1 MFDFFKK
8 PEDAESI
15 VMLPLDI
22 IAPNRN
28 QPRKYFDPQA
38 MEELRDSIKEYGVIN
53 PVTVR
58 RDNGEYEIISGERRF
73 RAAQMAGLTEI
84 PAMIVKADTKKSAI
98 LSLLENLQREDLTF
112 LEVAESYRALIHEQG
127 LTQTQL
133 AEKVGK
139 SRSSVSN
146 KVRLLQLS
154 PRIKKLV
161 REYDLTESHALAL
174 LQLKD
179 EEQQIEAVRL
189 IYRDSLNAAQTAELV
204 RNLQKSKKLQKVHIP
219 LMNDTSLFKKSV
231 EKSLDIMKQSGV
243 EADMEEKDFDWGTEY
258 TIKVKNSRK

>member
-1 MFDFFKK
+1 MFDFLKK
-8 PEDAESI
+8 HEEADA
-15 VMLPLDI
+15 VVLLPLDI

-28 QPRKYFDPQA
+28 QPRKYFDQKS
-38 MEELRDSIKEYGVIN
+38 MEELTESIKEYGVIN
-53 PVTVR
+53 PITVR
-58 RDNGEYEIISGERRF
+58 RDGGEYELISGERRF
-73 RAAQMAGLTEI
+73 RAAQMAGLYEI
-84 PAMIVKADTKKSAI
+84 PAIIVNADEKKSAI

-127 LTQTQL
+127 MTQTQV

-139 SRSSVSN
+139 SQSSVSN
-146 KVRLLQLS
+146 KIRLLQLS

-189 IYRDSLNAAQTAELV
+189 IYRDNLNAAQTAELV
-204 RNLQKSKKLQKVHIP
+204 RGKPLQK
-219 LMNDTSLFKKSV
+219 
-231 EKSLDIMKQSGV
+231 E
-243 EADMEEKDFDWGTEY
+243 
-258 TIKVKNSRK
+258 R